1 MTENDSQQRSGPQQ
15 RQGGIWEQTE
25 DSETV
30 GRMVKSTDRD
40 MDAKT
45 ESDDR
50 RPLAFRETCDE
61 VRIWLAQIRGTWW
74 ERPLM
79 VVGVLAGGALAWAVV
94 SVVVPWPGGIV
105 EAIQRTLAMDV
116 GWLPIPAPDDPRLAA
131 DTSLGAAAW
140 AGAPLMLSA
149 FWFSSAYHLDR
160 SSRRAFGTSLIPGV
174 RHSRG
179 YTAVA
184 VLLVFPLLVLGLAS
198 GAWGLFTLGTWAVTL
213 KAWGAAGTLVGVLL
227 AVGLLVRL
235 ANTALDRRMVA
246 SKNPDG

>member
-1 MTENDSQQRSGPQQ
+1 MTGNGAQQPLGPQQ
-15 RQGGIWEQTE
+15 RQHGIWEQDE

-30 GRMVKSTDRD
+30 ERRAKFTTRD
-40 MDAKT
+40 VDVKT

-50 RPLAFRETCDE
+50 RPLTFRETLDE
-61 VRIWLAQIRGTWW
+61 VRNRLANVRGTWW

-79 VVGVLAGGALAWAVV
+79 AVAVLAGGVLAWVAV
-94 SVVVPWPGGIV
+94 SVVVPWPGGIL

-131 DTSLGAAAW
+131 DTSLAAAAW

-160 SSRRAFGTSLIPGV
+160 SSRRAFGTSRIPGV

-179 YTAVA
+179 YTLMA

-235 ANTALDRRMVA
+235 ANTALDRRSGA
-246 SKNPDG
+246 SKAPDG